1 MRATVARVM
10 ERGGKGPMKAAL
22 IIPALNEEAA
32 IGPVL
37 DELPAERFCSVIV
50 ADNGSTD
57 RTRREAATR
66 GARVTV
72 EPRRGYGAACLSA
85 MRALPDDA
93 EIVVFMDGD
102 GSDDPADL
110 DRLLRPIRDGQ
121 ADFVVGSRVLA
132 RSGSNALHRHQR
144 LGNWLATRLLRLLL
158 GHRYTDLGPFR
169 AIRADCLRRLRM
181 RDRGY
186 GWTVEMQ
193 IRALR
198 AGLRIAE
205 VPVTHRPRLA
215 GHSKVSGSVKASL
228 LAGCKIL
235 WTVARG
241 AAGG

>member
-1 MRATVARVM
+1 
-10 ERGGKGPMKAAL
+10 MKVAL
-22 IIPALNEEAA
+22 IIPALNEEAS

-37 DELPAERFCSVIV
+37 DEIPSGRFCSVIV

-57 RTRREAATR
+57 HTRREAAAR
-66 GARVTV
+66 GAQVTE
-72 EPRRGYGAACLSA
+72 EPRRGYGSACLSA
-85 MRALPDDA
+85 MRALPEDA
-93 EIVVFMDGD
+93 EVVVFMDGD

-110 DRLLRPIRDGQ
+110 ERLLRPIRDSQ

-132 RSGSNALHRHQR
+132 GSAPTALHSHQR
-144 LGNWLATRLLRLLL
+144 FGNWLATRLLWLLL

-169 AIRADCLRRLRM
+169 AIRTHCLRQLRM

-193 IRALR
+193 IRAVR

-215 GHSKVSGSVKASL
+215 GRSKVSGSVSGSL

-241 AAGG
+241 AARV

>member
-1 MRATVARVM
+1 
-10 ERGGKGPMKAAL
+10 MKAAL

-32 IGPVL
+32 IGAVL
-37 DELPAERFCSVIV
+37 DEIPSERFCSVIV

-57 RTRREAATR
+57 HTRREAATR

-72 EPRRGYGAACLSA
+72 EPRRGYGSACLSA
-85 MRALPDDA
+85 MQALPDDA

-110 DRLLRPIRDGQ
+110 DRLLEPIRDDR

-132 RSGSNALHRHQR
+132 RSPTNALHAHQR
-144 LGNWLATRLLRLLL
+144 FGNWLATRLLWLLL
-158 GHRYTDLGPFR
+158 GHRYTDLGPYR
-169 AIRADCLRRLRM
+169 AIRVDCLRRLRM

-198 AGLRIAE
+198 TGLRIAE

-215 GHSKVSGSVKASL
+215 GRSKVSGSVSGSL

-235 WTVARG
+235 WTVASGAVRG
-241 AAGG
+241 RASRGSHC

>member
-1 MRATVARVM
+1 
-10 ERGGKGPMKAAL
+10 MKVAL
-22 IIPALNEEAA
+22 IIPALNEEAS

-37 DELPAERFCSVIV
+37 DEIPSGRFCSVIV

-57 RTRREAATR
+57 HTRREAAAR
-66 GARVTV
+66 GAQVTE
-72 EPRRGYGAACLSA
+72 EPRRGYGSACLSA
-85 MRALPDDA
+85 MRALPEDA
-93 EIVVFMDGD
+93 EVVVFMDGD

-110 DRLLRPIRDGQ
+110 ERLLRPIRDGQ

-132 RSGSNALHRHQR
+132 GSAPNALRSHQR
-144 LGNWLATRLLRLLL
+144 FGNWLATRLLWLLL

-169 AIRADCLRRLRM
+169 AIRTHCLRQLRM
-181 RDRGY
+181 RDRGH

-215 GHSKVSGSVKASL
+215 GRSKVSGSVSGSL

-241 AAGG
+241 AARV